1 MAKKVLIIS
10 ATPRKGGNS
19 EILAQAFGDGAKAA
33 GNEVEV
39 ISLRDKNLLF
49 CKGCLACQKTGRCIL
64 KDDAAEITGKMQ
76 AADVLVFATPIYY
89 YSVSGQ
95 LKTMLDRSNP
105 LYGSDYQFR
114 DIYLLTAAAEDESST
129 PEGAIHGLQ
138 GWIAC
143 FEKAHLAGTVFAGGV
158 NAPGEIQNHPA
169 RKEAFDL
176 GAAIQ

>member
-76 AADVLVFATPIYY
+76 AADVLAFATPIYY

-95 LKTMLDRSNP
+95 MKTMLDRSNP
-105 LYGSDYQFR
+105 LYGSDYKFR
-114 DIYLLTAAAEDESST
+114 DIYLLTTAAENAKST
-129 PEGAIHGLQ
+129 PQ
-138 GWIAC
+138 IAEQVTKGFVDC
-143 FEKAHLAGTVFAGGV
+143 FGKAHFASSIFAGGV
-158 NAPGEIQNHPA
+158 TNPGDIQNHPA
-169 RKEAFDL
+169 LETAYDAGKAV
-176 GAAIQ
+176 

>member
-105 LYGSDYQFR
+105 LYNSDYKFR
-114 DIYLLTAAAEDESST
+114 DVYLLSTAAENDPETPKTAEQV
-129 PEGAIHGLQ
+129 LQ
-138 GWIAC
+138 GFIDC
-143 FEKAHLAGTVFAGGV
+143 FPKARVAGTVFAGGV
-158 NAPGEIQNHPA
+158 TSPGDIQNHPA
-169 RKEAFDL
+169 LKTAYDA
-176 GAAIQ
+176 GKAV

>member
-33 GNEVEV
+33 GNEVEM

-49 CKGCLACQKTGRCIL
+49 CKGCLVCQKTGRCIL

-95 LKTMLDRSNP
+95 MKTMLDRSNP
-105 LYGSDYQFR
+105 LYNSDYKFR
-114 DIYLLTAAAEDESST
+114 DVYLLSTAAEDDPET
-129 PEGAIHGLQ
+129 PKTAELVLQ
-138 GWIAC
+138 GFTGFYRLFSESARGGHGFC
-143 FEKAHLAGTVFAGGV
+143 GRRDEPRRHSKSSGFENCV
-158 NAPGEIQNHPA
+158 
-169 RKEAFDL
+169 
-176 GAAIQ
+176 